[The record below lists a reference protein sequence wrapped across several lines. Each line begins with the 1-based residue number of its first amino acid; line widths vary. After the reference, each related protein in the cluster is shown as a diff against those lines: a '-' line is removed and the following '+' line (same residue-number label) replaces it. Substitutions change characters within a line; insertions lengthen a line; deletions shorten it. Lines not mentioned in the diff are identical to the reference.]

1 MADRKKTPDIMADL
15 LGGSPQQPTIKPE
28 GHNTGIPAYQPTI
41 KTERKRSAP
50 QVKPAPEEKTPA
62 QATREKVKATFYISA
77 DIVDRLEEGW
87 SELRKISPKE
97 ARGEISK
104 SFIVET
110 CLQEALEGLAR
121 SGRTSLLAKKAEK
134 ISRKTGKE

>member
-15 LGGSPQQPTIKPE
+15 LGGAPPQPTIKPE
-28 GHNTGIPAYQPTI
+28 YHNAGIPEGKPTI
-41 KTERKRSAP
+41 KPKRSAP
-50 QVKPAPEEKTPA
+50 KPKPAPEVEPPK

-77 DIVDRLEEGW
+77 DIVDRLEDGW
-87 SELRKISPKE
+87 SELRRISPKE

-110 CLQEALEGLAR
+110 ALLEALDNLAKWNKD
-121 SGRTSLLAKKAEK
+121 SLLAKKAGL
-134 ISRKTGKE
+134 ISKK

>member
-1 MADRKKTPDIMADL
+1 M
-15 LGGSPQQPTIKPE
+15 PTIKP
-28 GHNTGIPAYQPTI
+28 
-41 KTERKRSAP
+41 KRSAP
-50 QVKPAPEEKTPA
+50 KPKPAPEEKPPK

-104 SFIVET
+104 SFIVE
-110 CLQEALEGLAR
+110 EGLLEVLTDLENK
-121 SGRTSLLAKKAEK
+121 GKTSLLAKKINK
-134 ISRKTGKE
+134 P

>member
-15 LGGSPQQPTIKPE
+15 LGGSPPQPTIKPE
-28 GHNTGIPAYQPTI
+28 YHNAGIPADQQTI
-41 KTERKRSAP
+41 KPERKRSAP
-50 QVKPAPEEKTPA
+50 KAKPAPDKETPK

-77 DIVDRLEEGW
+77 DIVDRLEDGW

-97 ARGEISK
+97 ARGEVSK

-110 CLQEALEGLAR
+110 ALQDALDGLAR
-121 SGRTSLLAKKAEK
+121 SGRTSLLAKRAEQ
-134 ISRKTGKE
+134 ISKG